1 MKTSDVLP
9 TSTKHQVALSDKKR
23 RVLMGASFGLF
34 GFAATRGRRCE
45 TKPQPEIR
53 RVRNVETV
61 FRFEKFDCP
70 FKSDS
75 FLILRQFVGQAFQAR
90 SQILDDCKHNRVFL
104 CLGFSVFNHPLRG
117 TQCKHPIHVFHAFT
131 AFLFLSYADF

>member
-23 RVLMGASFGLF
+23 RVLSGASFGLF

-45 TKPQPEIR
+45 AKSEPEIR
-53 RVRNVETV
+53 RVRNVETA
-61 FRFEKFDCP
+61 FQFEKFDRP

-75 FLILRQFVGQAFQAR
+75 FLILRQFNGQAFQAC

-104 CLGFSVFNHPLRG
+104 CLGFFIFDHPLRD
-117 TQCKHPIHVFHAFT
+117 THRKHPIHVFHAFT
-131 AFLFLSYADF
+131 AFLF